1 MKHAAPGLSV
11 LAYNEIP
18 ENRRVRVVAA
28 VGR

>member
-1 MKHAAPGLSV
+1 MRYASPTLSV

-18 ENRRVRVVAA
+18 ESRRIRVISA